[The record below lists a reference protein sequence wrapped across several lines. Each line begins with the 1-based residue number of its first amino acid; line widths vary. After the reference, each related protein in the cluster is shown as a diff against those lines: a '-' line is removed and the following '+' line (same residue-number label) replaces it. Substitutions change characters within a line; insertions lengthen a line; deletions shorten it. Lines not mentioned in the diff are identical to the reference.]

1 MIIWIQHTMHK
12 RIKINLRE
20 CLHNRGIKSSM
31 DPLPSETTIT
41 GENYVKRQLKKNI
54 RKNVLRIWIWETFI
68 QQKLINL
75 NKNSESMWHL
85 NHDPLPSTQ
94 LSLMEALLQACAIK
108 NPCLSASQILIQD
121 YSFFPRE
128 QVTSI
133 PRLAPLSVV
142 KGLFQARTGKWTGLP
157 SLRPLS

>member
-54 RKNVLRIWIWETFI
+54 RKKCLKDMDLRNIYST
-68 QQKLINL
+68 KV
-75 NKNSESMWHL
+75 NK
-85 NHDPLPSTQ
+85 
-94 LSLMEALLQACAIK
+94 
-108 NPCLSASQILIQD
+108 SQ
-121 YSFFPRE
+121 
-128 QVTSI
+128 
-133 PRLAPLSVV
+133 
-142 KGLFQARTGKWTGLP
+142 
-157 SLRPLS
+157 

>member
-1 MIIWIQHTMHK
+1 
-12 RIKINLRE
+12 
-20 CLHNRGIKSSM
+20 
-31 DPLPSETTIT
+31 
-41 GENYVKRQLKKNI
+41 
-54 RKNVLRIWIWETFI
+54 
-68 QQKLINL
+68 
-75 NKNSESMWHL
+75 MWHL

-142 KGLFQARTGKWTGLP
+142 KGLFQARTGK
-157 SLRPLS
+157 